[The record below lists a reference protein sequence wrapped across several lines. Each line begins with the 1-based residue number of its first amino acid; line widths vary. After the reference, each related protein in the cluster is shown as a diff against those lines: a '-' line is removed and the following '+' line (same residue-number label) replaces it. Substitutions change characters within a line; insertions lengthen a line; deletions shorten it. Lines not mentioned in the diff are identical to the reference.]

1 MESGQASVRYNCTNR
16 RQAKTLVVESGQA
29 SVRYNVG
36 FKFHCRYVV
45 VESGQAS
52 VRYNS
57 DLKPR
62 EGALGCGKRAGI
74 SQIQWSN
81 RQAGSSKCFRL
92 LQTQKSD
99 SCCGAS
105 SVGCLVFP

>member
-52 VRYNS
+52 VRYNGPTVKPVPAS
-57 DLKPR
+57 AFGSCKLK
-62 EGALGCGKRAGI
+62 KV
-74 SQIQWSN
+74 
-81 RQAGSSKCFRL
+81 
-92 LQTQKSD
+92 TVV
-99 SCCGAS
+99 
-105 SVGCLVFP
+105 VGLPL